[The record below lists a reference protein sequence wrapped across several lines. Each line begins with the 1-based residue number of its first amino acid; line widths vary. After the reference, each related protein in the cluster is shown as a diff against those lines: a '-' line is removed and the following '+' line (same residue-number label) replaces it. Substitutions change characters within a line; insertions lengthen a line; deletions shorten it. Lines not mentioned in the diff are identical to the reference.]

1 MGKKQSGRG
10 EYLHIFFAC
19 IIMAT
24 MVMCGCTHVYERF
37 LARPSFDEAN
47 DFFKQGNYKA
57 SLSKY
62 EEIIKQYPQAGDR
75 ALFEIGIVYAFP
87 GNQHKDYQKSLEF
100 FQKLLKDYPGSGH
113 RQNSELMIS
122 LINEVT
128 GKDKRIITQRKQI
141 DTLERQAITQRKQID
156 TLERQVEELEKKI
169 AQMKEV
175 DMNLK
180 EKRKTFPKR

>member
-10 EYLHIFFAC
+10 KYLHIFFAC
-19 IIMAT
+19 IITAT
-24 MVMCGCTHVYERF
+24 MVMCGCAHVYQRF
-37 LARPSFDEAN
+37 LARPSFEEAN
-47 DFFKQGNYKA
+47 NFFKQGNYKA

-62 EEIIKQYPQAGDR
+62 EMILKLYPQAGDR
-75 ALFEIGIVYAFP
+75 ALFEMGIVYAFP

-100 FQKLLKDYPGSGH
+100 FQILLKNYPESGH
-113 RQNSELMIS
+113 RQGSELMIS
-122 LINEVT
+122 LINEIT
-128 GKDKRIITQRKQI
+128 SKDKRIMTQRKLIDSHERQAVTQRKQI
-141 DTLERQAITQRKQID
+141 E

-175 DMNLK
+175 DMKLK